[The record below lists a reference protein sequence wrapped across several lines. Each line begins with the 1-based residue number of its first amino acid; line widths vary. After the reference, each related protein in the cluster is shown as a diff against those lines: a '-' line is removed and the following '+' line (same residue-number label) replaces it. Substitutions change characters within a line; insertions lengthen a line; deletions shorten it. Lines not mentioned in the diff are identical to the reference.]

1 MRRSIKVFRQQND
14 GFSLV
19 ELLVAIVIASIF
31 SAVILTVFISG
42 TKSFRATGIISEL
55 RSEAD
60 SRVGIILNEISGFD
74 AIRVD
79 EAKQLSFYKRSLPVL
94 NADTGL
100 LERASGFEPF
110 DATEESSSSEE
121 KARPVR
127 YTFAEQ
133 TLDSTELTYESAT
146 QSIDDQTELLQTF
159 KLSSPEYQT
168 ITSGTYPGR
177 YVIHGILTITTTIQ
191 STDQEE
197 VQTFTSTIG
206 F

>member
-1 MRRSIKVFRQQND
+1 MRRSIKVFRRQND

-60 SRVGIILNEISGFD
+60 SRIGIILNEISGFD
-74 AIRVD
+74 AIRID
-79 EAKQLSFYKRSLPVL
+79 EAQQLSFYKKTLPTL
-94 NADTGL
+94 NPDTGL
-100 LERASGFEPF
+100 LERASGFQPF
-110 DATEESSSSEE
+110 NAIEEATSSNTNDT
-121 KARPVR
+121 PIR

-133 TLDSTELTYESAT
+133 REDGTELIYESAP
-146 QSIDDQTELLQTF
+146 QFIDDHTELFQTF
-159 KLSSPEYQT
+159 TLSSPEYQT
-168 ITSGTYPGR
+168 IKSGNNSSR
-177 YVIHGILTITTTIQ
+177 YIIHGILTITTKIQ

-197 VQTFTSTIG
+197 VQTFKSMIG

>member
-14 GFSLV
+14 GFSLF

-60 SRVGIILNEISGFD
+60 SQVGIILNEISGFD

-79 EAKQLSFYKRSLPVL
+79 EAKQLSFYKKTLPVL

-100 LERASGFEPF
+100 LERASGFQPF
-110 DATEESSSSEE
+110 NATEEGASSSTEGT
-121 KARPVR
+121 PTR

-133 TLDSTELTYESAT
+133 RSDGTELKYESAP
-146 QSIDDQTELLQTF
+146 QSIDDQTELFQTF
-159 KLSSPEYQT
+159 TLSSPEYQT
-168 ITSGTYPGR
+168 ITSGDNPGR
-177 YVIHGILTITTTIQ
+177 FITHGILTITTKIQ

>member
-1 MRRSIKVFRQQND
+1 MRRSTKVFRQQND

-60 SRVGIILNEISGFD
+60 SRVGIMLNEISGFD

-79 EAKQLSFYKRSLPVL
+79 EAKQLSFYKKTLPTL
-94 NADTGL
+94 NPDTGL
-100 LERASGFEPF
+100 LERASGFQPF
-110 DATEESSSSEE
+110 NATEEATSSNTNDT
-121 KARPVR
+121 PIR
-127 YTFAEQ
+127 YAFAEQ
-133 TLDSTELTYESAT
+133 RVDGTELIYESAP
-146 QSIDDQTELLQTF
+146 QPIDDQTELFQTF
-159 KLSSPEYQT
+159 TLSSPEYQT
-168 ITSGTYPGR
+168 IKSGNNSSR
-177 YVIHGILTITTTIQ
+177 YIIHGILTITTKIQ

-197 VQTFTSTIG
+197 VQTFKSTIG

>member
-74 AIRVD
+74 AIRID
-79 EAKQLSFYKRSLPVL
+79 EAKQLSFYKKTLPTL
-94 NADTGL
+94 NPDTGL
-100 LERASGFEPF
+100 LERESGFQPF
-110 DATEESSSSEE
+110 NATEEATSSNTNVT
-121 KARPVR
+121 PIR

-133 TLDSTELTYESAT
+133 REDGTELIYESAP
-146 QSIDDQTELLQTF
+146 QSIDDQSELLQTF
-159 KLSSPEYQT
+159 TLSSPEYQT
-168 ITSGTYPGR
+168 IKSGNNSSR
-177 YVIHGILTITTTIQ
+177 YIIHGILTITTKIQ

-197 VQTFTSTIG
+197 VQTFKSTIG

>member
-1 MRRSIKVFRQQND
+1 MRRLTKVFRQQND

-74 AIRVD
+74 AIRID
-79 EAKQLSFYKRSLPVL
+79 EAKQLSFYKKTLPAL
-94 NADTGL
+94 NPDTGL
-100 LERASGFEPF
+100 LERASGFQPF
-110 DATEESSSSEE
+110 NATAEATASSTEDT
-121 KARPVR
+121 PIR

-133 TLDSTELTYESAT
+133 RADGTELEYESAP
-146 QSIDDQTELLQTF
+146 QSVDDQTELFQTF
-159 KLSSPEYQT
+159 TLSSPEYQT
-168 ITSGTYPGR
+168 IISGDNPGR
-177 YVIHGILTITTTIQ
+177 FITHGILTITTKIQ

>member
-55 RSEAD
+55 RSDAD
-60 SRVGIILNEISGFD
+60 IRVGIILNEISGFD

-79 EAKQLSFYKRSLPVL
+79 EEKQLSFYKRSLPVL
-94 NADTGL
+94 NADNGL
-100 LERASGFEPF
+100 FERASGFEPI

-121 KARPVR
+121 KARTVC
-127 YTFAEQ
+127 YTFAQQ

-146 QSIDDQTELLQTF
+146 QSIDDQTELLQTC

-191 STDQEE
+191 STDHEE

>member
-60 SRVGIILNEISGFD
+60 SRIGIILNEISGFD
-74 AIRVD
+74 AIRID
-79 EAKQLSFYKRSLPVL
+79 EAQQLSFYKKTLPTL
-94 NADTGL
+94 NPDTGL
-100 LERASGFEPF
+100 LERASGFQPF
-110 DATEESSSSEE
+110 NAIEEATSSNTNDT
-121 KARPVR
+121 PIR

-133 TLDSTELTYESAT
+133 REDGTELIYESAP
-146 QSIDDQTELLQTF
+146 QFIDDHTELFQTF
-159 KLSSPEYQT
+159 TLSSPEYQT
-168 ITSGTYPGR
+168 IKSGNNSSR
-177 YVIHGILTITTTIQ
+177 YIIHGILTITTKIQ

-197 VQTFTSTIG
+197 VQTFKSMIG

>member
-42 TKSFRATGIISEL
+42 TKSFLATGIISQL

-74 AIRVD
+74 AIRID
-79 EAKQLSFYKRSLPVL
+79 EAKQLSFYKKTLPTL
-94 NADTGL
+94 NPDTGL
-100 LERASGFEPF
+100 LERASGFQPF
-110 DATEESSSSEE
+110 NATEETTSSNTNDT
-121 KARPVR
+121 PIR

-133 TLDSTELTYESAT
+133 RVDGTELIYESAP
-146 QSIDDQTELLQTF
+146 QSIDDQTELFQTF
-159 KLSSPEYQT
+159 TLSSPEYQA
-168 ITSGTYPGR
+168 IKSGNNSSR
-177 YVIHGILTITTTIQ
+177 YIIHGILTITTKIQ

-197 VQTFTSTIG
+197 VQTFKSTIG